1 MTIFAPAVTH
11 IITMNAAVISRAKQW
26 ILRTSLWVL
35 STLIMLSA
43 SSASAADSS
52 LQQAILVHWA
62 GHPPAPSADTQE
74 QAGPNNELHHS
85 ERKATRILVV
95 NHRSPFV
102 PNTIGALQATT
113 SPHVGTHGPGALTRP
128 AYYQFLFRYKPF

>member
-1 MTIFAPAVTH
+1 MRAS
-11 IITMNAAVISRAKQW
+11 VISRANQL

-35 STLIMLSA
+35 SALIMLSA
-43 SSASAADSS
+43 SSASAADAS

-62 GHPPAPSADTQE
+62 GHPPAPLTETQE
-74 QAGPNNELHHS
+74 QAGPNNELHHA
-85 ERKATRILVV
+85 ERKASRMQVV

-102 PNTIGALQATT
+102 PNSIGAIQATT

-128 AYYQFLFRYKPF
+128 AYYRFLFRYKPF